1 MKKLLFLLLPL
12 FTIGQI
18 TYKDVMQLNSKDKF
32 IELMFDEQFS
42 PIERESSG
50 INYALLPKKDEG
62 GEYVSTH
69 FATYYEDVDFF
80 SFTFIRTGKTFN
92 SYTGVVSYEGV
103 VANNYDTILRKVKR
117 KCEFVKMYES
127 GSNNYACY
135 DCKKSEFEGYL
146 GFTTVGEQ
154 GMITQLR
161 YID

>member
-1 MKKLLFLLLPL
+1 MRKTLGKL
-12 FTIGQI
+12 I
-18 TYKDVMQLNSKDKF
+18 YNEK
-32 IELMFDEQFS
+32 
-42 PIERESSG
+42 
-50 INYALLPKKDEG
+50 
-62 GEYVSTH
+62 
-69 FATYYEDVDFF
+69 
-80 SFTFIRTGKTFN
+80 
-92 SYTGVVSYEGV
+92 
-103 VANNYDTILRKVKR
+103 NNYYTILKKVKR